1 MFRIFDDDN
10 SGTIDFE
17 EFILA
22 LNATK
27 SGITYNYFYDDI
39 YLRYCQDDNSGS
51 ETAMDIQCF
60 WQV

>member
-10 SGTIDFE
+10 SGSIDFE
-17 EFILA
+17 EFVMA

-27 SGITYNYFYDDI
+27 SEVKTIYDDF
-39 YLRYCQDDNSGS
+39 YLCYSQDDNSGS

-60 WQV
+60 

>member
-1 MFRIFDDDN
+1 MKQVLGDEAHFLVNAMFRIFDDDN

-27 SGITYNYFYDDI
+27 SELTIVNYF
-39 YLRYCQDDNSGS
+39 
-51 ETAMDIQCF
+51 
-60 WQV
+60 

>member
-27 SGITYNYFYDDI
+27 SENKFIYDDLN
-39 YLRYCQDDNSGS
+39 LRYCQDDNSGS
-51 ETAMDIQCF
+51 ETAMDLQRF
-60 WQV
+60 